1 MSGGGSAR
9 TGGSSVTRLSV
20 GSVLHLVVL
29 VALIKAKPT
38 LYLKET
44 AFHSKLVWLGKLIFV
59 LMIRKKKR
67 YSQPS
72 DNLAQD
78 SGQSPSAKSPPLAG
92 TQPSAHLLVSFSPKI
107 HRFVSACVSFP
118 FLKNIK

>member
-1 MSGGGSAR
+1 M
-9 TGGSSVTRLSV
+9 
-20 GSVLHLVVL
+20 L

-38 LYLKET
+38 LYLMET
-44 AFHSKLVWLGKLIFV
+44 AFHSELVWLGKLIFV
-59 LMIRKKKR
+59 PVIRKKKR

-78 SGQSPSAKSPPLAG
+78 SGQPLSAKSPPLAG
-92 TQPSAHLLVSFSPKI
+92 TQPSAHLLVRFSPNI
-107 HRFVSACVSFP
+107 HRFVSACMSFP